1 MGPEKGIN
9 LERVTYFNV
18 NDYVDKIKLS
28 NNVLYHLEETNKSF
42 DNYINLLREYNPMNV
57 AVFLKLAFQDEIK
70 KSNLIEKHIINPQ
83 DIADKDIFYK
93 SLAISHKR
101 IKELHKFAVGNHKKN
116 DYRKD
121 EAWIGYYDQNNN
133 PFIYWYAVN
142 PEDIDK
148 FMNDFIEFYKRNSI
162 SSINSNPFLKSALTS
177 LIFIR
182 IHPFSDGNGR
192 TGRLLYDLKFTELI
206 NKLYGLNLKISP
218 IHISNSILHNQL
230 TYIKRLD
237 NIYFDL
243 EHDCNDEI
251 NKWLNFCLD
260 MTDEQIYF
268 LSNSLKNNKD
278 IFRNHPVKK
287 YQTTK
292 LTKKIKLK

>member
-1 MGPEKGIN
+1 
-9 LERVTYFNV
+9 
-18 NDYVDKIKLS
+18 
-28 NNVLYHLEETNKSF
+28 
-42 DNYINLLREYNPMNV
+42 
-57 AVFLKLAFQDEIK
+57 
-70 KSNLIEKHIINPQ
+70 
-83 DIADKDIFYK
+83 
-93 SLAISHKR
+93 
-101 IKELHKFAVGNHKKN
+101 
-116 DYRKD
+116 
-121 EAWIGYYDQNNN
+121 
-133 PFIYWYAVN
+133 
-142 PEDIDK
+142 
-148 FMNDFIEFYKRNSI
+148 MNDFIEFYKRNSI

-278 IFRNHPVKK
+278 IFSNQPVKK